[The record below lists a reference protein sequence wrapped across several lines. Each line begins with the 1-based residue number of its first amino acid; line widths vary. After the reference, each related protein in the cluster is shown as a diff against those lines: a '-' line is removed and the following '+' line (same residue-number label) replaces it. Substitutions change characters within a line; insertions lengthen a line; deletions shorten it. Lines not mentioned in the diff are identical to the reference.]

1 MAMNGTVAAI
11 NRRRGTVAIATEGHG
26 YTIIEL
32 LGDDDIE
39 VGDQMAWAND
49 TGLGGEK
56 YRNLTKRKAMDVCVQ
71 NHWVAPQHLRQQLLV
86 E

>member
-1 MAMNGTVAAI
+1 MKGIVRTM
-11 NRRRGTVAIATEGHG
+11 NRRRGMVAIETDGYG

-39 VGDQMAWAND
+39 VGDEMAWAND

-56 YRNLTKRKAMDVCVQ
+56 YRNLTKNKVMDVYVQ
-71 NHWVAPQHLRQQLLV
+71 NHWVPPQQLRQQLLMT
-86 E
+86 